1 MNIHSYVSIQS
12 LHAFHRDFFPTSIFF
27 LFLNFH
33 NNSRENRALSYGEP
47 FFLCA
52 MSSTL
57 HLIFWLDGHFNYPHF
72 PVEETEV
79 PRGQITCRIHKPIKW
94 RSRIWVQAV
103 WFYNPLF
110 NLVSQS
116 DDVQTSLPSDYK
128 LTFITAQTKTQ
139 VRPFESWEMAG
150 EAILYF
156 LLFVFI
162 KSLLV
167 HTSTPGDYHHVNIC
181 PGNAASLLGHCQ
193 FLHISKLLLP
203 PASPPHLHSFSQQF
217 WSVCFYFSNCL
228 DHDQCLSSD
237 VWCLTPSNPSVPLCG
252 IH

>member
-1 MNIHSYVSIQS
+1 MKTHWTLSLYRRKNSPKTESESWCIFNFPWTYIHMLVFKAYMPFIG
-12 LHAFHRDFFPTSIFF
+12 TFF
-27 LFLNFH
+27 LPPSFSFFWI
-33 NNSRENRALSYGEP
+33 SIITPGKIEP
-47 FFLCA
+47 SVMESPFSCA

-57 HLIFWLDGHFNYPHF
+57 HLLFWLDGHFNYPHF

-116 DDVQTSLPSDYK
+116 DDVQTSLPSYYK

-150 EAILYF
+150 EAIIFFLY
-156 LLFVFI
+156 
-162 KSLLV
+162 
-167 HTSTPGDYHHVNIC
+167 
-181 PGNAASLLGHCQ
+181 
-193 FLHISKLLLP
+193 
-203 PASPPHLHSFSQQF
+203 
-217 WSVCFYFSNCL
+217 
-228 DHDQCLSSD
+228 LSS
-237 VWCLTPSNPSVPLCG
+237 
-252 IH
+252 